1 MAPHDPLFKRLLQA
15 FFRDFLELVAPE
27 IAARLDLSAPV
38 FLDKEFPSP
47 GPPETS
53 RVVDLLARVPLKEA
67 GNRTLLVHVEV
78 EARARRG
85 FGERVRS
92 YHRWIQTRHE
102 GQILSIALLLRGGQG
117 DVREERLAGDLAGPG
132 LMDFNYLSF
141 GLSRCRAVE
150 YLKKP
155 QPLAWAL
162 ASLMDRRPLSRAQ
175 LKMNSLARIAEAP
188 LKETDRRVLVN
199 CVETY
204 LQLSP
209 GEAEE
214 FRLLAIPENR
224 RASDMLYRMTW
235 EDKMIL
241 EGKGLG
247 AQQVLL
253 GLLEDR
259 FGPVPDEVKV
269 RIEKI
274 RSVDRLTRLVQKAA
288 KAKSLKS
295 LRLS

>member
-1 MAPHDPLFKRLLQA
+1 
-15 FFRDFLELVAPE
+15 
-27 IAARLDLSAPV
+27 
-38 FLDKEFPSP
+38 
-47 GPPETS
+47 
-53 RVVDLLARVPLKEA
+53 
-67 GNRTLLVHVEV
+67 
-78 EARARRG
+78 
-85 FGERVRS
+85 
-92 YHRWIQTRHE
+92 
-102 GQILSIALLLRGGQG
+102 LLLRGGQG

-141 GLSRCRAVE
+141 GLSHCRAVE

-162 ASLMDRRPLSRAQ
+162 ASLMDRRPWSRAQ

-204 LQLSP
+204 LELSP

-214 FRLLAIPENR
+214 FRLLAIPETR
-224 RASDMLYRMTW
+224 RTNTMLYEMTW
-235 EDKMIL
+235 EDKMM
-241 EGKGLG
+241 G
-247 AQQVLL
+247 AGARQVVL

-259 FGPVPDEVKV
+259 FGPVPEEVRA
-269 RIEKI
+269 RIERI
-274 RSVDRLTRLVQKAA
+274 RSVERLTRLAQKAA

-295 LRLS
+295 LRLG